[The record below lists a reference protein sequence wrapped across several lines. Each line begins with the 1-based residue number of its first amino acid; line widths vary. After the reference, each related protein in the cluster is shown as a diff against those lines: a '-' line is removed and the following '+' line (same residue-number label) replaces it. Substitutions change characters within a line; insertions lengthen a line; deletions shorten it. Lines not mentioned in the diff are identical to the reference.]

1 MDIRDDIAEAN
12 EDMLFADGYDEA
24 LIGYIEGAG
33 TCTVAVY
40 DKWKVIEI
48 MINRDGMTEEDALDH
63 FYYNV
68 VGSYVGE
75 NTPVFLTFVTE
86 EDWQ

>member
-1 MDIRDDIAEAN
+1 MSLREEIAEAN

-40 DKWKVIEI
+40 DKWQVIEI

-75 NTPVFLTFVTE
+75 NTPVFLSFVTE
-86 EDWQ
+86 GSY